1 MGEPRERG
9 KGSLRLIGG
18 GRGDDA
24 EALSGSIGGDGS
36 DGGEGRDRGHVR
48 NGSKGRE
55 GRNGDERRDGRDGG
69 EGRDSD
75 GGEGRDG
82 GASTH
87 AGAPRDGFK
96 IAVLHELYRR
106 YGGSVYGRCR
116 YLLRDPM
123 KAEDA
128 MQDVF
133 AKALT
138 GMPGFRS
145 DASPLTWLM
154 TIATHHCLNL
164 LRAER
169 APWRRRFERDET
181 ARIERV
187 ESAAHARHVLGAGG
201 LEDRDAVRRLLGR
214 VDLETQV
221 AAVHYYVDEMTLE
234 EVARAVG
241 RSVPTVRKRL
251 EAFAALAKQELGA

>member
-1 MGEPRERG
+1 MGEPREGR
-9 KGSLRLIGG
+9 KSNLRLIGG
-18 GRGDDA
+18 GQDH
-24 EALSGSIGGDGS
+24 
-36 DGGEGRDRGHVR
+36 DGGRGRDAV
-48 NGSKGRE
+48 
-55 GRNGDERRDGRDGG
+55 
-69 EGRDSD
+69 
-75 GGEGRDG
+75 
-82 GASTH
+82 
-87 AGAPRDGFK
+87 AGTPRDGFK
-96 IAVLHELYRR
+96 TAVLQELYTR

-138 GMPGFRS
+138 GMPGFRAE
-145 DASPLTWLM
+145 ASPLTWLM

-169 APWRRRFERDET
+169 APWRQQFERDEM
-181 ARIERV
+181 ARVERIEGADRV
-187 ESAAHARHVLGAGG
+187 RHALGTGAI
-201 LEDRDAVRRLLGR
+201 EDRDAVRRLLGR

-251 EAFAALAKQELGA
+251 EAFAALAKEELGS